1 VGIDPSDVGPGG
13 KVEGGR
19 SGSERDRLLAAI
31 IRSLADEEGS
41 AGLTAARVSHY
52 SGLPE
57 ASYRRYFPSRDDAF
71 IAAFDV
77 FADRLWRE
85 VSIVREAQPDWPSQ
99 VRAAVEVALTL
110 LSEASALARVLAIEG
125 PAVAGLPASQRQFA
139 VLESYSALLR
149 EGRDLYPVAR
159 GLPPLTERVL
169 IGGVASIVFAHLLA
183 EEPETIAALAP
194 ELTEVLLAPFL
205 GLAEARR
212 VARA

>member
-13 KVEGGR
+13 EVEGGP
-19 SGSERDRLLAAI
+19 SGSERDRLIAAI
-31 IRSLADEEGS
+31 MRSLADEEGY

-52 SGLPE
+52 SRLPE
-57 ASYRRYFPSRDDAF
+57 ATYRSHFPSRADAF

-85 VSIVREAQPDWPSQ
+85 IGVAREAHGEWPAE
-99 VRAAVEVALTL
+99 VRAAVEVVLAL
-110 LSEASALARVLAIEG
+110 LSAASAVARVLAIEG

-169 IGGVASIVFAHLLA
+169 IGGVSSIVFAHLLA

-194 ELTEVLLAPFL
+194 ELTEVLLAPYL
-205 GLAEARR
+205 GLEEARR
-212 VARA
+212 IARA